1 MTDAEFE
8 EVMTCVDPAPLRKVT
23 FFVPGNPVAKGR
35 PKFARRGNFVSTY
48 TPRKTADYEA
58 LVRVMACE
66 AMNADPRLCM
76 GPLRASFE
84 VRLAVPSSWSKKRQ
98 QAAMQSRPM
107 NRSDVDNYAKAGLDA
122 MNGYVYADDSQ
133 VVELFV
139 RKVYAEEAGL
149 LVTVEEIV

>member
-1 MTDAEFE
+1 MTDERFE
-8 EVMTCVDPAPLRKVT
+8 EIMIAADPVSRKVT
-23 FFVPGNPVAKGR
+23 FFVPGQPVAKGR

-58 LVRVMACE
+58 LIRAMACE
-66 AMNADPRLCM
+66 VMVADPRLCM

-84 VRLAVPSSWSKKRQ
+84 VRLVVPTSWSKKRRE
-98 QAAMQSRPM
+98 AAIWPTTKT
-107 NRSDVDNYAKAGLDA
+107 DIDNYVKCALDG

-133 VVELFV
+133 VVELFA

-149 LVTVEEIV
+149 LVTVEEIL